1 MESKKKVYI
10 RKKRLNESEI
20 EEAYSTQ
27 TQHETD
33 YDQIAKSG
41 GQIEDKLYR
50 NTKITLNDRSINMGV
65 RKLFQI
71 QDPSTGKTF
80 VYDNW
85 NDKWKSYGQG
95 PSLDELME
103 EFFKNKTWGTYEL
116 ARIVYS
122 MNPDSAWAKDAIRK
136 YGRRSGYGID
146 WDSKYSEDD
155 RKAMGD
161 KYSIKDRDT
170 VIMKWYRSLPKEQRK
185 NTLYG
190 FAEALLRK
198 AGDYD
203 HNSLNAIVPLKE
215 FVSKA
220 TSGGSRIWSWLC
232 VWSIS
237 GPLGFNIYIN
247 PAKFEGDWVKWDS
260 NGMERKEGMNV
271 DNLKDADYYA
281 VQFALNDNDIM
292 HMLTRQQKRYL
303 FIEGGKYDGCPLN
316 AAIKKED
323 GKWVIDKDAS
333 EAYINR
339 MRLEPLFGKCG
350 SLVVTAVSRKLRG
363 MPDVPLKDVVTKGK
377 TFGDFWS
384 L

>member
-1 MESKKKVYI
+1 MKKVYI
-10 RKKRLNESEI
+10 RKKRINEAQV

-33 YDQIAKSG
+33 YGQIAKG
-41 GQIEDKLYR
+41 DGQVEDKLYR
-50 NTKITLNDRSINMGV
+50 NTKITMEGRSVNMGV

-85 NDKWKSYGQG
+85 NDRWKSYGQG

-103 EFFKNKTWGTYEL
+103 AFFKDRTWGVHEL
-116 ARIVYS
+116 ARIVYD
-122 MNPDSAWAKDAIRK
+122 MNPDSAWAKDAMRR
-136 YGRRSGYGID
+136 YGRRSGYSTD
-146 WDSKYSEDD
+146 WGSKYSEGD
-155 RKAMGD
+155 REAMGD
-161 KYSIKDRDT
+161 RYSMKDRDAAI
-170 VIMKWYRSLPKEQRK
+170 VKWYRSLPKEQRK

-190 FAEALLRK
+190 FAEALIRR

-203 HNSLNAIVPLKE
+203 HNSLDAIVPLKE
-215 FVSKA
+215 FTA
-220 TSGGSRIWSWLC
+220 RASGGGSGIHTWLA
-232 VWSIS
+232 VWGVT
-237 GPLGFNIYIN
+237 GPLGFNVYIN
-247 PAKFEGDWVKWDS
+247 PAKFRGGWTKVAGS
-260 NGMERKEGMNV
+260 GMERREGMNV
-271 DNLKDADYYA
+271 GDLKEADYYVA
-281 VQFALNDNDIM
+281 QFALNDSDIM
-292 HMLTRQQKRYL
+292 HMLTRQRKRYL

-323 GKWVIDKDAS
+323 GGWVVDRDAS

-350 SLVVTAVSRKLRG
+350 SLVVAAVSRKLRG
-363 MPDVPLKDVVTKGK
+363 LPDVPLKDVATKGK